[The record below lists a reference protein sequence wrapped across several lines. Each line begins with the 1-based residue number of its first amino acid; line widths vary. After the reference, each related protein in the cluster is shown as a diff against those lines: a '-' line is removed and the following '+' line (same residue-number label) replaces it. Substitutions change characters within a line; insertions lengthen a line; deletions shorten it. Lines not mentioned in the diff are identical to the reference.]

1 MQTHFFPSR
10 TMAFYMARLFLVRTF
25 AVLAA
30 LVLVLQ
36 ALDLLGESDKILAV
50 AGNDNGDLWRYLSMR
65 TPQIIQRFLPFSVL
79 HKVNI

>member
-36 ALDLLGESDKILAV
+36 AHLAS
-50 AGNDNGDLWRYLSMR
+50 ASMR
-65 TPQIIQRFLPFSVL
+65 VELKVL
-79 HKVNI
+79 VVHQHVHVLVLVERHLMKAKEHLQQVVEC

>member
-30 LVLVLQ
+30 LVLVSLVGI
-36 ALDLLGESDKILAV
+36 AIYFIFDLLARRLLGRWHDSE
-50 AGNDNGDLWRYLSMR
+50 
-65 TPQIIQRFLPFSVL
+65 LPGR
-79 HKVNI
+79 